1 MRISKKI
8 ATAAAALALAAGLL
22 APTAAAACPYTV
34 GPLGRYIA
42 PAIVKGMT
50 ATDENQIEVWCSDA
64 LDGDDWYFLVD
75 AETDLRIFD
84 RVPLAPF
91 RRVNFAVCRRGQ
103 ILHLTAYR
111 PIGNGELGSM
121 PPYYPPL
128 APFFPGFRRGESIT
142 GHSFG
147 ASLQDIGLH
156 TLSSRRR
163 CCPDFSAPIFRGS
176 NLD

>member
-8 ATAAAALALAAGLL
+8 TTAAAALALAAGLL

-84 RVPLAPF
+84 RVPLAPDPPA
-91 RRVNFAVCRRGQ
+91 RV
-103 ILHLTAYR
+103 
-111 PIGNGELGSM
+111 
-121 PPYYPPL
+121 PL
-128 APFFPGFRRGESIT
+128 APFQGGTVSPPDDPAKCRRAKGSD
-142 GHSFG
+142 S
-147 ASLQDIGLH
+147 SLNGISPH
-156 TLSSRRR
+156 R
-163 CCPDFSAPIFRGS
+163 
-176 NLD
+176 